1 MLKVGISLCLLHSTT
16 TYCFYEAGAGLCKKW
31 IIFKLVC
38 GKADTIVMEST
49 RLKKWNVKTL
59 RRFSSHIPFRVSVSS
74 SETSV
79 DFVICSFSLLPVLTF
94 CRFIFLKKDTL
105 RKAVWFKVHL
115 VCYLLK
121 DRSDFLEYFK
131 PPKTLAQTIIF
142 FSKSPRLGSVL
153 GLSWTPTCCE
163 RTEWSS
169 EVFTGYLGCPYLLP
183 YFWLLTGREYIA
195 PQIQKGMEWCA
206 WWRWLHHS
214 GCSRL
219 FSKAY
224 PDTQTQ
230 LGFLFFPWT
239 INFAMAHTQS
249 LVFSIK
255 RLCLLLKKLVQ
266 LILDFHCKL
275 AAPFPVMNEYG
286 AVGKTEGKQNRRAL
300 LYSNWKRRNEGPL
313 SHGPGIWHT
322 GA

>member
-1 MLKVGISLCLLHSTT
+1 MPNRSI
-16 TYCFYEAGAGLCKKW
+16 
-31 IIFKLVC
+31 
-38 GKADTIVMEST
+38 
-49 RLKKWNVKTL
+49 
-59 RRFSSHIPFRVSVSS
+59 
-74 SETSV
+74 
-79 DFVICSFSLLPVLTF
+79 
-94 CRFIFLKKDTL
+94 
-105 RKAVWFKVHL
+105 
-115 VCYLLK
+115 

-131 PPKTLAQTIIF
+131 SPKTLAQTIIF

-224 PDTQTQ
+224 SWHPNSV
-230 LGFLFFPWT
+230 GFPIFPLNYKLCHGSHSVFGLFNKEALPSFKK
-239 INFAMAHTQS
+239 IGSIDFRLS
-249 LVFSIK
+249 LQISCSFS
-255 RLCLLLKKLVQ
+255 C
-266 LILDFHCKL
+266 
-275 AAPFPVMNEYG
+275 NEWVWG
-286 AVGKTEGKQNRRAL
+286 SGKDWGEAEQK
-300 LYSNWKRRNEGPL
+300 SPPL
-313 SHGPGIWHT
+313 
-322 GA
+322 